1 MNSEKL
7 ITLELAYLGTKT
19 KTVRVFV
26 PEHDDGELLPVIYM
40 TDGQNLFEDNRPRQF
55 GCWYTREAVKE
66 ERESSGKAAII
77 VGIHNDESPVQRAK
91 ELTPKSM
98 GAIKF
103 PDDMPEHIRKMM
115 APEGEAFDDFVV
127 NTVMPEIEKRFPT
140 VMSHPDKFCMAGV
153 FSPTFPMLY
162 TKNVI
167 RWTKE
172 TVGEIKPFIYIYSGA
187 NDRMEQEICESTK
200 AVVEAISEFYPKE
213 KLKVNILPNQP
224 HHESAWAMIF
234 KDLLHLFLTR
244 REAF

>member
-7 ITLELAYLGTKT
+7 ITLELAYLETKT

-26 PEHDDGELLPVIYM
+26 PEHSDEELLPVIYM

-127 NTVMPEIEKRFPT
+127 NTVMPEIEKRFP
-140 VMSHPDKFCMAGV
+140 V
-153 FSPTFPMLY
+153 
-162 TKNVI
+162 
-167 RWTKE
+167 
-172 TVGEIKPFIYIYSGA
+172 
-187 NDRMEQEICESTK
+187 
-200 AVVEAISEFYPKE
+200 
-213 KLKVNILPNQP
+213 
-224 HHESAWAMIF
+224 
-234 KDLLHLFLTR
+234 LTGRENTACR
-244 REAF
+244 RIIQ